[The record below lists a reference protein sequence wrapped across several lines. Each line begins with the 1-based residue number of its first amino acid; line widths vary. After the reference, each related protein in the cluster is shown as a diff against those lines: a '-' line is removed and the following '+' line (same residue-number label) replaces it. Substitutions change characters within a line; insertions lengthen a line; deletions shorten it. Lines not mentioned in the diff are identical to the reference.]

1 MYPSDAD
8 VIRVTI
14 ITVASVLGL
23 LIGSFL
29 NVVIYRVPL
38 GLSIVKPPSACPGC
52 GAHIEAR
59 DNIPLISW
67 LVLRGKCRHCGN
79 PISIR
84 YPIVELIT
92 GVLFAA
98 TALLFVEPVATA
110 QTTGAAI
117 SASLVLVAFLYF
129 AAIAV
134 ALVGID
140 LDVHRLPNVI
150 IYPSYIVFAVLF
162 SGAAIAS
169 GSYDALIRAGLG
181 AVILFVAYFAMAYIK
196 PGGMGFGDIKLAA
209 IMGACL
215 GWLGWGSLL
224 VGAFGAFVLGGIFS
238 IILLISRRANRS
250 SGIPFGPWM
259 FAGAYL
265 GISVGER
272 LWQGYLALVGLA

>member
-1 MYPSDAD
+1 VYPSDAD
-8 VIRVTI
+8 IIRVTI

-29 NVVIYRVPL
+29 NVVIYRVPRS
-38 GLSIVKPPSACPGC
+38 LSIVTPPSACPGC

-59 DNIPLISW
+59 DNIPVLSW
-67 LVLRGKCRHCGN
+67 LILRGKCRRCGS

-92 GVLFAA
+92 AVLFAG
-98 TALLFVEPVATA
+98 TAVLFVEPVATA
-110 QTTGAAI
+110 SAPGETIA
-117 SASLVLVAFLYF
+117 ASLVLVAFLYF

-134 ALVGID
+134 ALVAID
-140 LDVHRLPNVI
+140 LDVHRLPNAI

-162 SGAAIAS
+162 AGAAIA
-169 GSYDALIRAGLG
+169 GNAYGALLRAGLG
-181 AVILFVAYFAMAYIK
+181 AVIMFIAYLAMAYIK

-215 GWLGWGSLL
+215 GWVGWGSLL
-224 VGAFGAFVLGGIFS
+224 VGAFSAFLLGGIFS
-238 IILLISRRANRS
+238 IVLLLSRRATRT

-259 FAGAYL
+259 FAGAYV
-265 GISVGER
+265 GIAAGER
-272 LWQGYLALVGLA
+272 VWQGYLSLVGLA